1 MSFKKVTGDKLVKAI
16 KDGKFRELKNDLDEE
31 IVEKVTNR
39 ISAKKEE
46 ILKGIRNKKGGRR
59 KIYERT

>member
-1 MSFKKVTGDKLVKAI
+1 MSFKKLTGEKLVKAI
-16 KDGKFRELKNDLDEE
+16 KDGKFRELKNDLDDE

-46 ILKGIRNKKGGRR
+46 IIKEIRNKRGG
-59 KIYERT
+59 KKK

>member
-16 KDGKFRELKNDLDEE
+16 KDGKFRELKNDLEEE

-39 ISAKKEE
+39 ISAKKED
-46 ILKGIRNKKGGRR
+46 ILKGIRNKKGR
-59 KIYERT
+59 KKK